1 MDWSQSKLIRIESGQ
16 VNISTNDLRA
26 LLNHYDI
33 DAERIET
40 LVDVARAAREVP
52 RWNIYKDVA
61 SPEYIAY
68 LGYEASATI
77 HRNFAPLLMPG
88 LLQTEEYARTV
99 ISVIVADD
107 PRRIDPL
114 VDLRVQRQELLV
126 REPPPDLHF
135 ILDEAV
141 IRRVVGGRDIMRR
154 QLSHL
159 QTLAESPNMVI
170 RIVPFVQ
177 GMYPRLRVPYVLF
190 EFSEPEDGDVLY
202 IENPQGEYI
211 IREDSPEEEVR
222 DSTANYLAAFWK
234 LEQIARREDTSSL
247 LQHAITELTE

>member
-26 LLNHYDI
+26 LLNHYNM
-33 DAERIET
+33 DAERIAA

-52 RWNIYKDVA
+52 RWNIYRDIA
-61 SPEYIAY
+61 TPEYIAF
-68 LGYEASATI
+68 LGYEASATVL
-77 HRNFAPLLMPG
+77 RSFEPLVMPG
-88 LLQTEEYARTV
+88 LLQIEEYARTV
-99 ISVIVADD
+99 ISVVMADE

-126 REPPPDLHF
+126 REPPPSLHF
-135 ILDEAV
+135 IVDEAV

-159 QTLAESPNMVI
+159 QNLVEYPNITI
-170 RIVPFVQ
+170 RIAPFEQ
-177 GMYPRLRVPYVLF
+177 GYYPRMRAPYTLF
-190 EFSEPEDGDVLY
+190 EFAEPEDGDVLY

-222 DSTANYLAAFWK
+222 DSTADYLAAFWK
-234 LEQIARREDTSSL
+234 LEQIARREHTPGL
-247 LQHAITELTE
+247 LQDAITRLTE